1 MCGRFD
7 LHSSIEIIAKI
18 FQIDSAAF
26 TIKPSYNVA
35 PSQDIAIVI
44 NDGKKN
50 HLISSHWGFLPSWA
64 KEKQTAYSMINART
78 ETVDTNR
85 SYKEAFLKHRCLV
98 VADGFY
104 EWQKVDKV
112 KIPYYTRL
120 KSKQPMGF
128 AGLFNNWKSPEGE
141 EVCSSTIITTDAN
154 SLMAPI
160 HNRMPVILHQDAF
173 NVWLNPNEHDKGIL
187 LPLLKP
193 FPSGELESF
202 RVTSKMNS
210 FKYNHPDNIKA
221 IS

>member
-7 LHSSIEIIAKI
+7 IHSAIELIAQI
-18 FQIDSAAF
+18 FQIDNIDF
-26 TIKPSYNVA
+26 DIRVNYNVS
-35 PSQDIAIVI
+35 PSQNIAIVI

-50 HLISSHWGFLPSWA
+50 HLITSRWGFLPSWA
-64 KEKQTAYSMINART
+64 KEKQTAYSMINARA

-85 SYKEAFLKHRCLV
+85 SYKDSFLNHRCLV

-104 EWQKVDKV
+104 EWLKQDKM

-120 KSKQPMGF
+120 KSKNPMGL
-128 AGLFNNWKSPEGE
+128 AGLYNNWKSPEAAE
-141 EVCSSTIITTDAN
+141 ICTSTIITTDAN

-173 NVWLNPNEHDKGIL
+173 KSWLNPAEHDKSVL

-193 FPSGELESF
+193 FPSEELEIYK
-202 RVTSKMNS
+202 VTSKMNS
-210 FKYNHPDNIKA
+210 FKYNHPENINPA
-221 IS
+221 S